1 MLVSV
6 IGGMAGGFAVMN
18 VIADPVSA
26 TSSALIAVT
35 AGGFPDGRIIRDIAG
50 RIMGQSK
57 KTN

>member
-1 MLVSV
+1 
-6 IGGMAGGFAVMN
+6 MAGGFAVMN